1 MIDYNLIASIGNVDA
16 DVEKHLSEAFGQA
29 EQDNVMDTVLG
40 GEVSN
45 TAAPGELVSGTVV
58 GKAGDD
64 VIIELGL
71 KSEGRVHR
79 SEFENWEEIARQCL
93 CLAVAI

>member
-45 TAAPGELVSGTVV
+45 TAAPGLSL
-58 GKAGDD
+58 
-64 VIIELGL
+64 IHI
-71 KSEGRVHR
+71 
-79 SEFENWEEIARQCL
+79 
-93 CLAVAI
+93 